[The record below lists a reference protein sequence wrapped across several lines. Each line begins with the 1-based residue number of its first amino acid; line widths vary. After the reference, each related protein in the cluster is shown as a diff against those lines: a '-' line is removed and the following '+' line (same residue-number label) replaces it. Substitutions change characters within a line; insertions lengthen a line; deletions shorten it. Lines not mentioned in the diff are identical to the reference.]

1 MFLES
6 LDLTCM
12 CFFFFS
18 FFFVLPH
25 IFISLFFFFIFGVC
39 WLFTLTRILVR
50 TYCDHEQKLNK
61 TIDSAA
67 DIDTSAVFFLFE
79 DAKSLGSLSAALNW
93 GKKKTTSRRDI
104 FGIFTTSIL
113 TIPPDPPHTC
123 VQRYMPLLMF
133 SPFLW
138 GVWLCGENA
147 VGESFLQLILLAFD
161 FLPYRAKLNGSQCLW
176 NNLGK

>member
-12 CFFFFS
+12 CFFSFP
-18 FFFVLPH
+18 FFFVCFVCFVLSH
-25 IFISLFFFFIFGVC
+25 ILISLFLISGVC

-79 DAKSLGSLSAALNW
+79 DAQSLGSLSAALNW
-93 GKKKTTSRRDI
+93 RNKSKQMSHIRYFHDLNSYN
-104 FGIFTTSIL
+104 F
-113 TIPPDPPHTC
+113 PPISHLSAC

-133 SPFLW
+133 SPALW
-138 GVWLCGENA
+138 GVWLCGQIQPYLSVTNFCNLYW
-147 VGESFLQLILLAFD
+147 VLIFILTE
-161 FLPYRAKLNGSQCLW
+161 RN
-176 NNLGK
+176 